1 MITTMCNEEPDISP
15 LSVYCVKE
23 TCALLDISGKT
34 LAKMR
39 KAGKIMPVNPEERNY
54 RYTGAAI
61 RRLWR
66 IINHQPL

>member
-1 MITTMCNEEPDISP
+1 MCNEEPKINPDA
-15 LSVYCVKE
+15 VYCVKE

-34 LAKMR
+34 LTKRR
-39 KAGKIMPVNPEERNY
+39 KEGLIAPVNPDERNY

-66 IINHQPL
+66 VINRQPL